1 MQGGGRKLSHTFA
14 PKVVAQGGSS
24 RPMQR
29 FIVNTPFY
37 YLRPYE
43 LVGTPYKNTSTMK
56 RLGLVIV
63 ALGCMVS
70 VQAQELAE
78 VVAQSKD
85 RAQKLQ
91 ELVDSKPKE
100 SGLTSIDNFAA
111 ATYVGANAAIE
122 NSTKLQNFYKREI
135 GETVDGVTDVTVTKP
150 TLDDWLEL
158 SNGINAEVEAVK
170 AAGEQVSG
178 VTSDL
183 EALSSEAASAPITQ
197 KAKLLKQVKS
207 GTNVVNSAKSI
218 LSILGEE
225 SSAQASAISQIIST
239 LKSGGNL

>member
-1 MQGGGRKLSHTFA
+1 MQGGAKTFTYFCTQSGCAGRQLTPYATLHREHT
-14 PKVVAQGGSS
+14 
-24 RPMQR
+24 
-29 FIVNTPFY
+29 NY
-37 YLRPYE
+37 YLRPHE
-43 LVGTPYKNTSTMK
+43 LVRAGHKNTSTMK

-135 GETVDGVTDVTVTKP
+135 GQTEDGITDVTVTKP
-150 TLDDWLEL
+150 TLDDWIEL